1 MLLSRHTRRREF
13 IAGLGGVAA
22 WPLAARAQQS
32 GNPVIG
38 FIAVGSPDR
47 FRERISAFRNSLRKA
62 GFIDGR
68 NVSIEFRWAAPGH
81 YDQAPPLAA
90 ELVDRRVNVIV
101 ATNAAQ
107 AAKAATKAI
116 PIVSLFGGDPVES
129 GLVASLNQPGGNLT
143 GIAMF
148 TYSLGGKRFELLREA
163 IPNAKL
169 IAVLVNSSQPD
180 PASRADAKEVEAAA
194 RALGQKISILN
205 ASSERDFEPA
215 FDAMV
220 REGAGALL
228 VMADPFF
235 YNQHD
240 QLIALASR
248 KAIPAIY
255 EWREFASAGG
265 LMSYGSSITDAYRV
279 LGDYTAQV
287 LKGANPADLPV
298 QRSVKI
304 ELVINLKTAK
314 TLGLTFP
321 LAVLARADEV
331 IE

>member
-1 MLLSRHTRRREF
+1 MSIRGMQRREF
-13 IAGLGGVAA
+13 IAALSGAAA
-22 WPLAARAQQS
+22 WPMVARAQQS
-32 GNPVIG
+32 ANPVIG

-47 FRERISAFRNSLRKA
+47 FRDRISAFRDSLRKA

-81 YDQAPPLAA
+81 YDQAPPLVA

-101 ATNAAQ
+101 ATNSAQ
-107 AAKAATKAI
+107 AAKAATKTI
-116 PIVSLFGGDPVES
+116 PIVSLFGGDPVEA
-129 GLVASLNQPGGNLT
+129 GLVACLNHPSGNLT

-163 IPNAKL
+163 IPNAKV

-180 PASRADAKEVEAAA
+180 PQSRADSKDVEAAA
-194 RALGQKISILN
+194 RAVRQKISILN

-215 FDAMV
+215 FEAMV
-220 REGAGALL
+220 RENAGALL

-240 QLIALASR
+240 QLIALAAR

-279 LGDYTAQV
+279 LGDYTGQV
-287 LKGANPADLPV
+287 LKGANPSDLPV

-304 ELVINLKTAK
+304 ELVLNLKTAK
-314 TLGLTFP
+314 TLGLTLP
-321 LAVLARADEV
+321 LSLLARADEV